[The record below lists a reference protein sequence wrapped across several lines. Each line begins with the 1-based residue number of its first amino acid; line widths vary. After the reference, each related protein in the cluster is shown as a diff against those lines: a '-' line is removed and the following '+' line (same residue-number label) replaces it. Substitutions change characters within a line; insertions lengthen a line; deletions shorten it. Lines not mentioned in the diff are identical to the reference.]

1 MKFLQV
7 SIAGILSVVA
17 VSTVGSAH
25 AAAVSYFGTNNNA
38 NGGVVLAPGVT
49 LDPVNQRN
57 LFRDRLTSIR
67 TETFEARTATP
78 TSSGD
83 LVVPNLFGAD
93 SGVSLTA
100 SDPNVGPTAGS
111 QDRTRIQQNTWGG
124 LPNIPGPGFLGRYS
138 TTGDPSSTTTL
149 NGGANYMSGKW
160 WETNFQTVAVQF
172 ETAVSAFGTFM
183 TDLGDFDG
191 GLTVGVFDGTNLL
204 NQYTLLAAEG
214 RQNNG
219 GLAFFGYVNDAASFN
234 RVVFSIV
241 QGSTNPSNFDTV
253 GFDDLMTGQ
262 LRPTG
267 GGTVPEPTSLALV
280 GLSLALLGYSR
291 RRKSVV

>member
-100 SDPNVGPTAGS
+100 SFPNVGPTAGS

-138 TTGDPSSTTTL
+138 ATGDPSSATTL
-149 NGGANYMSGKW
+149 NGGAPYTGGQW
-160 WETNFQTVAVQF
+160 WETNFGEVEVQF
-172 ETAVSAFGTFM
+172 GSAVSAFGTFM

-191 GLTVGVFDGTNLL
+191 GLTVGIFDGTNLL
-204 NQYTLLAAEG
+204 NQYTLLAAAG

-219 GLAFFGYVNDAASFN
+219 GLAFFGYVNDTASFN
-234 RVVFSIV
+234 RIVFSIA
-241 QGSTNPSNFDTV
+241 QGTQDPDAFDTV

-291 RRKSVV
+291 RRKSVG

>member
-67 TETFEARTATP
+67 TETFESRTATP
-78 TSSGD
+78 TDSGD
-83 LVVPNLFGAD
+83 TTVSNVFGAG

-100 SDPNVGPTAGS
+100 SRAIGTLLDG
-111 QDRTRIQQNTWGG
+111 TRIQRNTWGG
-124 LPNIPGPGFLGRYS
+124 LPGAPGPGFLGRYS
-138 TTGDPSSTTTL
+138 ATGDPSSATTL
-149 NGGANYMSGKW
+149 NGGAPYTGGQW
-160 WETNFQTVAVQF
+160 WETNFGEVEVQF
-172 ETAVSAFGTFM
+172 GSAVSAFGTFM

-191 GLTVGVFDGTNLL
+191 GLTVGIFDGTNLL
-204 NQYTLLAAEG
+204 NQYTLLAAAG

-219 GLAFFGYVNDAASFN
+219 GLAFFGYVNDTASFN
-234 RVVFSIV
+234 RIVFSIA
-241 QGSTNPSNFDTV
+241 QGTQDPDAFDTV

-291 RRKSVV
+291 RRKTAV

>member
-100 SDPNVGPTAGS
+100 SFPNVGPTAGS